1 MQNLPTAGLWRAG
14 AVRRCGC
21 DWPFDW
27 VADITAFDPETQS
40 YQCVASI
47 HQSGVRPLA
56 EATANARALGEAA
69 AMIRLIHVVG
79 HVLDMGDPSHDEF
92 VDSGADCL
100 GVLLQHGDEVRR
112 ILAVVAGSVINPA
125 TMRPAHHSCHHD

>member
-14 AVRRCGC
+14 SVRRRGC

-27 VADITAFDPETQS
+27 VADITAFNPETQS

-47 HQSGVRPLA
+47 RQSGARPLA
-56 EATANARALGEAA
+56 EAAANTRVLGEAA
-69 AMIRLIHVVG
+69 AMIRLIRVVG
-79 HVLDMGDPSHDEF
+79 HVLDMSDPDHDEF

-100 GVLLQHGDEVRR
+100 EVLLKEGDEVRR
-112 ILAVVAGSVINPA
+112 ILAAVAGSVINPA
-125 TMRPAHHSCHHD
+125 TVCRAPHSCHHD